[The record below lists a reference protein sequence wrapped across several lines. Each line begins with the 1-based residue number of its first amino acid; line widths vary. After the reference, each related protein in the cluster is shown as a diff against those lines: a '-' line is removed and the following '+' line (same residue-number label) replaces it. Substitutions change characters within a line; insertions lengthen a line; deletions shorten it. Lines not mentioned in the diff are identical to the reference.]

1 MQSQNL
7 DANVLAEPVDP
18 QAVPAQ
24 CADGALSPSD
34 STTEESNLDDLLNDQ
49 PVPPRRVVT
58 ISVQYRHLGRGRAL
72 PYQLEDDA
80 E

>member
-1 MQSQNL
+1 MHSQSL
-7 DANVLAEPVDP
+7 DTHILAEPVDS
-18 QAVPAQ
+18 QAAPAQ
-24 CADGALSPSD
+24 CADGAPSD
-34 STTEESNLDDLLNDQ
+34 STTEESNLDDLLNYQ

-58 ISVQYRHLGRGRAL
+58 ISVRYRHLGRGRPL

>member
-7 DANVLAEPVDP
+7 DANVLAEPGDP
-18 QAVPAQ
+18 RPVPAQ
-24 CADGALSPSD
+24 CADGAPSPSD
-34 STTEESNLDDLLNDQ
+34 STTEESNLDDLLNYQ

-58 ISVQYRHLGRGRAL
+58 ISVQYRHLGRGRPL
-72 PYQLEDDA
+72 LYQLEDDA